1 MALVS
6 ISDLLQS
13 GVHFGH
19 RVSRWN
25 PKMKPYIYGKR
36 NLIHIINLRETI
48 KGLIQAY
55 EFCKK
60 LASEGQEVLFVG
72 TKRQARKVAETE
84 AARCQQHYVSERW
97 IGGTITNYTTISSR
111 LKRLLEIE
119 SQEAAGTLDLFTKKE
134 KSMVMREKRK
144 LKRNLDGLRNMKK
157 LPAALIIADPRREK
171 NAVAEARKSGISVIA
186 LIDTDGDPSSVDI
199 PIPGNDDAMRVI
211 QIVFSRL
218 ADAVIDGKAKYAI
231 VLKAIEDQR
240 KADEEARKKKQ
251 AEEAK
256 KLDEARKAEA
266 AKVEAA
272 KAEEAKKADPTG
284 AAKAEA
290 AAKAPAAPKPEGAHK
305 GPAPAKADGA
315 PRPPAGPRTDTAPRA
330 PRPQA
335 PNPGPK
341 S

>member
-6 ISDLLQS
+6 VQELLQS

-25 PKMKPYIYGKR
+25 PKMKPFIFGKR

-60 LASEGQEVLFVG
+60 LASDGQEVLFVG
-72 TKRQARKVAETE
+72 TKRQAKKVAETE
-84 AARCQQHYVSERW
+84 AARCGQHYVSERW
-97 IGGTITNYTTISSR
+97 IGGTITNYATISSR

-119 SQEAAGTLDLFTKKE
+119 DLEAKGTLDLYTKKE
-134 KSMVMREKRK
+134 KAMVLREKRK

-157 LPAALIIADPRREK
+157 LPAALVLADPRREK
-171 NAVAEARKSGISVIA
+171 NAVAEARKSGIAVIA

-218 ADAVIDGKAKYAI
+218 ADAVLEGKTRYAI
-231 VLKAIEDQR
+231 VLKQQEEQR
-240 KADEEARKKKQ
+240 KREEEERRKKAAEEAAKRKEEEAKRA

-256 KLDEARKAEA
+256 KKA
-266 AKVEAA
+266 
-272 KAEEAKKADPTG
+272 AEEAKKAEE
-284 AAKAEA
+284 ARKAEG
-290 AAKAPAAPKPEGAHK
+290 AAPKA
-305 GPAPAKADGA
+305 
-315 PRPPAGPRTDTAPRA
+315 
-330 PRPQA
+330 
-335 PNPGPK
+335 
-341 S
+341 

>member
-1 MALVS
+1 MAMVS
-6 ISDLLQS
+6 VQELLQS

-25 PKMKPYIYGKR
+25 PKMKPFIFGKR

-60 LASEGQEVLFVG
+60 LASDGQEVLFVG
-72 TKRQARKVAETE
+72 TKRQAKKVAEAE
-84 AARCQQHYVSERW
+84 AARCGQHYVSERW
-97 IGGTITNYTTISSR
+97 IGGTITNYSTISSR

-119 SQEAAGTLDLFTKKE
+119 SQEAAGTLDLYTKKE

-144 LKRNLDGLRNMKK
+144 LKRNLDGLRNMRK
-157 LPAALIIADPRREK
+157 LPAALIMADPRREK

-218 ADAVIDGKAKYAI
+218 ADAVLEGKARYAL
-231 VLKAIEDQR
+231 VLKAQEEQR
-240 KADEEARKKKQ
+240 KKEEEERRKKA
-251 AEEAK
+251 AEEAAK
-256 KLDEARKAEA
+256 RKEEEAKRAAEVAKAEA
-266 AKVEAA
+266 AKAAEAGKAEGAAEEPKKPEAPKTKAVKKEDSAA
-272 KAEEAKKADPTG
+272 KP
-284 AAKAEA
+284 
-290 AAKAPAAPKPEGAHK
+290 
-305 GPAPAKADGA
+305 
-315 PRPPAGPRTDTAPRA
+315 
-330 PRPQA
+330 
-335 PNPGPK
+335 
-341 S
+341 

>member
-6 ISDLLQS
+6 VQELLES

-25 PKMKPYIYGKR
+25 PKMKPYIFGKR

-55 EFCKK
+55 EYCKR
-60 LASEGQEVLFVG
+60 LAAEGQEILFVG
-72 TKRQARKVAETE
+72 TKRQAKKVAEVE
-84 AARCQQHYVSERW
+84 AARCQQHFVSERW
-97 IGGTITNYTTISSR
+97 IGGTITNFTTISSR

-119 SQEAAGTLDLFTKKE
+119 SQEAAGTLDLYTKKE

-157 LPAALIIADPRREK
+157 LPAALVVVDPKKEKIA
-171 NAVAEARKSGISVIA
+171 VQEARKAGLSVIA
-186 LIDTDGDPSSVDI
+186 LIDTDGDPSRVDI

-211 QIVFSRL
+211 QIVFQRL
-218 ADAVIDGKAKYAI
+218 ADAILEGKQKYLQ
-231 VLKAIEDQR
+231 VLKAQEEQR
-240 KADEEARKKKQ
+240 RKEEEERKKKA

-256 KLDEARKAEA
+256 KNAEKAAIAKAEAEKAAAAKAAEA
-266 AKVEAA
+266 AKA
-272 KAEEAKKADPTG
+272 G
-284 AAKAEA
+284 AAKAETDKETA
-290 AAKAPAAPKPEGAHK
+290 ASEGAK
-305 GPAPAKADGA
+305 P
-315 PRPPAGPRTDTAPRA
+315 
-330 PRPQA
+330 
-335 PNPGPK
+335 

>member
-1 MALVS
+1 MAMVS
-6 ISDLLQS
+6 VQELLQS

-25 PKMKPYIYGKR
+25 PKMKPFIFGKR

-72 TKRQARKVAETE
+72 TKRQAKKVAETE
-84 AARCQQHYVSERW
+84 AARCQQHFVSERW

-119 SQEAAGTLDLFTKKE
+119 AQEVAGTLDLYTKKE
-134 KSMVMREKRK
+134 KAMTMREKRK
-144 LKRNLDGLRNMKK
+144 LKRNVDGLRNMKK

-186 LIDTDGDPSSVDI
+186 LIDTDGDPSAVDI

-218 ADAVIDGKAKYAI
+218 ADAVLEGKTKYALL
-231 VLKAIEDQR
+231 LKAQEEQR
-240 KADEEARKKKQ
+240 KKEEEERKKRQ
-251 AEEAK
+251 
-256 KLDEARKAEA
+256 
-266 AKVEAA
+266 
-272 KAEEAKKADPTG
+272 
-284 AAKAEA
+284 
-290 AAKAPAAPKPEGAHK
+290 
-305 GPAPAKADGA
+305 
-315 PRPPAGPRTDTAPRA
+315 
-330 PRPQA
+330 
-335 PNPGPK
+335 
-341 S
+341 